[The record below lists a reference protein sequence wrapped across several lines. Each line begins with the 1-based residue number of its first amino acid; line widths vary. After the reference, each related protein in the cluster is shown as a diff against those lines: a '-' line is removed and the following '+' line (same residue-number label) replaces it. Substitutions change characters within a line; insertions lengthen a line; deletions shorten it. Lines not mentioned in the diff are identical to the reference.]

1 MIEYIFLV
9 EQDLDLDRQGIEMA
23 LHLVAQT
30 FDLLQTGLVLFRRND
45 KFGRGEGAKRLVDP
59 LDILLL
65 EIMMVAEG
73 QRGYLLG
80 IGLQIVQHLFGRCDA
95 CQQQDVLIGQGL

>member
-9 EQDLDLDRQGIEMA
+9 EQNLDLDRQGIEMT

-30 FDLLQTGLVLFRRND
+30 FDLLQTGLILLCGD
-45 KFGRGEGAKRLVDP
+45 DELGRGEGTKGRVDP

-73 QRGYLLG
+73 QRRHLLG
-80 IGLQIVQHLFGRCDA
+80 IGLQIVQHLLGRGDA
-95 CQQQDVLIGQGL
+95 CQQQDVLIGQG